1 MSIIFFIARP
11 LGKQAQNLDFLKTV
25 LYYVMCNHNSRNL
38 FPVRKSSPV
47 QIGLTCKRGKI
58 MSKTECLKCEAKTA
72 RRRVEFVIA
81 AGPGH
86 ESVGLAGSF
95 NDWDPAKKQL
105 VDKKGDGVYRGILM
119 LPPGEYEYKF
129 VVDGKWCIDENNPCL
144 ASNDLGT
151 LNSVIKVEAK

>member
-1 MSIIFFIARP
+1 M
-11 LGKQAQNLDFLKTV
+11 
-25 LYYVMCNHNSRNL
+25 
-38 FPVRKSSPV
+38 
-47 QIGLTCKRGKI
+47 
-58 MSKTECLKCEAKTA
+58 MSKAACCKNGGDAAKTA
-72 RRRVEFVIA
+72 RRRIEFVIN

-86 ESVGLAGSF
+86 ESVCLAGSF
-95 NDWDPAKKQL
+95 NDWDPARKPL